1 MSYTTPINSLDVEK
15 RLRGVVNSRMR
26 MARVKD
32 AGLREDC
39 DQEALLA
46 FYLSVNN
53 NPQDIEGAINEAA
66 KAVGRTIY
74 RFVRDRPSNLVGGDS
89 TLYLEGELVPAR
101 EVEDILKRE
110 EIAHT
115 KKRKPAVYK
124 NATLSVSRSGI
135 TIQVDSSSVTIPI
148 RSFQRNLRTLG
159 LLKYPSRH
167 GGAGSINKGS

>member
-1 MSYTTPINSLDVEK
+1 
-15 RLRGVVNSRMR
+15 
-26 MARVKD
+26 MAKVKD

-46 FYLSVNN
+46 FYLSVDN
-53 NPQDIEGAINEAA
+53 NPQDVEEALNEAG

-74 RFVRDRPSNLVGGDS
+74 RFVKDRPSNHAGGDA
-89 TLYLEGELVPAR
+89 TLYLEGELVPAG
-101 EVEDILKRE
+101 EVEDAIERE
-110 EIAHT
+110 EITRT
-115 KKRKPAVYK
+115 KKRHPAVYK

-159 LLKYPSRH
+159 LLKYPSRR